1 MNSSRGVAVDK
12 ALYLAM
18 SGGVQTM
25 NAQTIH
31 ANNLANVSTTGFRSD
46 FEQARSM
53 QVNGDYYPS
62 RVYAMTENPATRYT
76 QGDMIQ
82 TGRNLDIAVSGDGFI
97 AVYDE
102 KGQEA
107 YSRAGDLQINA
118 AGQLVTGRGL
128 PVAGVGGPIFLP
140 PLESINITEDGS
152 ISIIPQGGAG
162 NEVAVLNQIKL
173 VNPDAQNLR
182 KEGDGLIHSRDGQ
195 AFDPDPNVR
204 LVSGF
209 IEGSNVNAVEEMT
222 HIMNLARRFE
232 MNVKMMDSIRNNADS
247 SARILQRSS

>member
-1 MNSSRGVAVDK
+1 MDK

-53 QVNGDYYPS
+53 QVYGDHHPS

-82 TGRNLDIAVSGDGFI
+82 TSRALDVAVTGDGFI
-97 AVYDE
+97 TVYDDS
-102 KGQEA
+102 GQEA
-107 YSRAGDLQINA
+107 YTRAGDLQINA

-128 PVAGVGGPIFLP
+128 PVAGIDGPIFLP
-140 PLESINITEDGS
+140 PLDNINITADGS
-152 ISIIPQGGAG
+152 ISIVPQGGAD

-173 VNPDAQNLR
+173 VNPDPQNLR
-182 KEGDGLIHSRDGQ
+182 KEADGLIHSRDGQ
-195 AFDPDPNVR
+195 VYEADPNVQ
-204 LVSGF
+204 LASGF

-222 HIMNLARRFE
+222 HIMNLSRRFE
-232 MNVKMMDSIRNNADS
+232 MNVKMMDTIRDNADS
-247 SARILQRSS
+247 SARILQRSA

>member
-1 MNSSRGVAVDK
+1 MDR

-53 QVNGDYYPS
+53 QVYGDYHPS
-62 RVYAMTENPATRYT
+62 RVYGMTENPATRYT

-82 TGRNLDIAVSGDGFI
+82 TGRNLDVAVAGEGFI
-97 AVYDE
+97 AVYDDQ
-102 KGQEA
+102 GQEA
-107 YSRAGDLQINA
+107 YTRAGDLQINA

-128 PVAGVGGPIFLP
+128 PIAGIDGPIFLP
-140 PLESINITEDGS
+140 PIDNINITADGS
-152 ISIIPQGGAG
+152 ISIVPQGGAG
-162 NEVAVLNQIKL
+162 NEVAILNQIKL
-173 VNPDAQNLR
+173 VNPDIQDLR
-182 KEGDGLIHSRDGQ
+182 KEEDGLIHSRDGQ
-195 AFDPDPNVR
+195 AFDPDLNVK
-204 LVSGF
+204 LASGF

-222 HIMNLARRFE
+222 HIMNLSRRFE
-232 MNVKMMDSIRNNADS
+232 MNVKMMDTIRNNADS

>member
-1 MNSSRGVAVDK
+1 VDK

-31 ANNLANVSTTGFRSD
+31 ANNLANVNTTGFRSD

-53 QVNGDYYPS
+53 QVYGDYHPS

-76 QGDMIQ
+76 EGNLIQ
-82 TGRNLDIAVSGDGFI
+82 TGRDLDVAVAGKGFI

-102 KGQEA
+102 RGQEA
-107 YSRAGDLQINA
+107 YTRAGDLQINA

-128 PVAGVGGPIFLP
+128 PVAGVDGPIFLP
-140 PLESINITEDGS
+140 PIDSINITADGS
-152 ISIIPQGGAG
+152 ISVIPQGGAG

-173 VNPDAQNLR
+173 VNPDSQNLR
-182 KEGDGLIHSRDGQ
+182 KEEDGLIHSRDGQ
-195 AFDPDPNVR
+195 EFEIDPNVQ
-204 LVSGF
+204 LASGF
-209 IEGSNVNAVEEMT
+209 VESSNVNAVEEMT
-222 HIMNLARRFE
+222 HIMNLSRRFE
-232 MNVKMMDSIRNNADS
+232 MNVKMMDTIRNNADA
-247 SARILQRSS
+247 SARILQRSA

>member
-1 MNSSRGVAVDK
+1 MDK

-46 FEQARSM
+46 FEQARAM
-53 QVNGDYYPS
+53 PVYGNYHPS

-82 TGRNLDIAVSGDGFI
+82 TGRDLDVAVAGDGFI
-97 AVYDE
+97 AVFDE
-102 KGQEA
+102 NGQEA
-107 YSRAGDLQINA
+107 YTRAGDFQINA

-128 PVAGVGGPIFLP
+128 PVVGMSGPIFLP
-140 PLESINITEDGS
+140 PSDSITIMSDGS
-152 ISIIPQGGAG
+152 ISIVPQGGAG
-162 NEVAVLNQIKL
+162 NEVAVLDQIKL
-173 VNPDAQNLR
+173 VNPDQQNLR
-182 KEGDGLIHSRDGQ
+182 KEEDGLIHSRDGQ
-195 AFDPDPNVR
+195 IFQPDLNVT
-204 LVSGF
+204 LATGF
-209 IEGSNVNAVEEMT
+209 IESSNVNAVEEMT

-247 SARILQRSS
+247 SARILQRTS

>member
-1 MNSSRGVAVDK
+1 MDK

-53 QVNGDYYPS
+53 QVYGDYHPS

-82 TGRNLDIAVSGDGFI
+82 TGRNLDVAVAGEGFI

-102 KGQEA
+102 SGQEA
-107 YSRAGDLQINA
+107 YTRAGDFQINA

-128 PVAGVGGPIFLP
+128 PVAGIDGPIFLP
-140 PLESINITEDGS
+140 PADSINITADGS
-152 ISIIPQGGAG
+152 ISIVPQGGAN

-173 VNPDAQNLR
+173 VNPDKQNLR
-182 KEGDGLIHSRDGQ
+182 KEEDGLIHSRDGQ
-195 AFDPDPNVR
+195 TYEVDPNVQ

-247 SARILQRSS
+247 SARILQRTS

>member
-1 MNSSRGVAVDK
+1 MDK

-25 NAQTIH
+25 NAQAIH
-31 ANNLANVSTTGFRSD
+31 ANNLANVNTTGFRSD

-53 QVNGDYYPS
+53 QVYGDYYPS

-82 TGRNLDIAVSGDGFI
+82 TDRNLDVAISGDGFMT
-97 AVYDE
+97 VYDE
-102 KGQEA
+102 MGQEA
-107 YSRAGDLQINA
+107 YTRAGDLQINA

-140 PLESINITEDGS
+140 PVDNINIMADGS
-152 ISIIPQGGAG
+152 ISVVPQGGAA
-162 NEVAVLNQIKL
+162 NEVAVINQIKL
-173 VNPDAQNLR
+173 VNPDPQNLR
-182 KEGDGLIHSRDGQ
+182 KGQDGLIHTRDGQ
-195 AFDPDPNVR
+195 FLEADLNVQ

-232 MNVKMMDSIRNNADS
+232 MNVKMMDTVRENANS
-247 SARILQRSS
+247 SARILQRTA

>member
-1 MNSSRGVAVDK
+1 MDK

-25 NAQTIH
+25 NAQAIH
-31 ANNLANVSTTGFRSD
+31 ANNLANVNTTGFRSD

-53 QVNGDYYPS
+53 QVYGDYYPS

-82 TGRNLDIAVSGDGFI
+82 TDRNLDIAINGDGFMT
-97 AVYDE
+97 VYDE
-102 KGQEA
+102 TGQEA
-107 YSRAGDLQINA
+107 YTRAGDLQINA

-128 PVAGVGGPIFLP
+128 PVASVGGPIFLP
-140 PLESINITEDGS
+140 PVDSINIMADGS
-152 ISIIPQGGAG
+152 ISIVPQGGGA
-162 NEVAVLNQIKL
+162 NEVAVINQIKL
-173 VNPDAQNLR
+173 VNPDPQNLR
-182 KEGDGLIHSRDGQ
+182 KGQDGLIHTRDGQ
-195 AFDPDPNVR
+195 FLEADLNVQ

-232 MNVKMMDSIRNNADS
+232 MNVKMMDTVRENANS
-247 SARILQRSS
+247 SARILQRTA